1 MTSAISGTIVAV
13 QHSDDRTVLQV
24 ASGGN
29 GSKRQDSVVLPGR
42 RDSLT
47 SGKAVKLVNFVRSED
62 GSLIPG
68 ESAKLTVT
76 RLDPPAPIAEPAI
89 ARPDSPAHERIAEE
103 PATSQL
109 PAPPEKSAPDKP
121 VPVKHQAGGL
131 MIFSDK
137 KTRRAVF
144 NRSVEVAREFAD
156 HIRKSGQIIKIQ
168 GRDYVTVA
176 GWSILPAFE
185 SANCYTVAYQIGE
198 DGTAYAE
205 AVVEKDGEI
214 ASRGFGA
221 CSQQDRP
228 KINDRLAMAQTRAR
242 GSALKARYSV
252 LVTLA
257 GYEASLAD
265 EVEAAV
271 TPARVAMDRHIA
283 GIAPARPAPPSPAQK
298 PSQAQLDFAVK
309 IFDNDKSALLQEVA
323 KTGLL
328 LFTVEDIPLAIL
340 KSIVERRV
348 NDRKHQRAE
357 AAAAA

>member
-13 QHSDDRTVLQV
+13 QHSNERTVLQV

-47 SGKAVKLVNFVRSED
+47 SGKAVRLVNFVRSDD
-62 GSLIPG
+62 GTLVPG
-68 ESAKLTVT
+68 ESAKLSVT
-76 RLDPPAPIAEPAI
+76 KLDQTAQIAEPAI
-89 ARPDSPAHERIAEE
+89 AHENHQAPEQTHPVSEIPVPEE
-103 PATSQL
+103 KHA
-109 PAPPEKSAPDKP
+109 PEKSAAIRQ
-121 VPVKHQAGGL
+121 HAGGL

-144 NRSVEVAREFAD
+144 NRAVDVAREFAE

-176 GWSILPAFE
+176 GWSLLPAFE
-185 SANCYTVAYQIGE
+185 CANCYTVAHTILP
-198 DGTAYAE
+198 DGTIIAE
-205 AVVEKDGEI
+205 AIVERDGQMV
-214 ASRGFGA
+214 SRGFGA

-271 TPARVAMDRHIA
+271 TPARVAT
-283 GIAPARPAPPSPAQK
+283 APARPAPPAPPQK
-298 PSQAQLDFAVK
+298 PSQPQLDFAMK

-328 LFTVEDIPLAIL
+328 VFNLEDVPVPLL
-340 KSIVERRV
+340 KAIVERRV
-348 NDRKHQRAE
+348 NERKHRRAE
-357 AAAAA
+357 HAAAQAA

>member
-13 QHSDDRTVLQV
+13 QHSDERTVLQV

-47 SGKAVKLVNFVRSED
+47 SGKAVKLVNFVRSQD
-62 GSLIPG
+62 GSLVPG
-68 ESAKLTVT
+68 ESAKISVT
-76 RLDPPAPIAEPAI
+76 KLDPPAPIAVEPAI
-89 ARPDSPAHERIAEE
+89 ARPDPPAQEHHANE
-103 PATSQL
+103 L
-109 PAPPEKSAPDKP
+109 PASPEKPAPDKP
-121 VPVKHQAGGL
+121 TAIRQHTGGL
-131 MIFSDK
+131 IIFSDK

-144 NRSVEVAREFAD
+144 NRAVEVAREFAD

-176 GWSILPAFE
+176 GWSLLPAFE
-185 SANCYTVAYQIGE
+185 CANCYTVSHTIQP
-198 DGTAYAE
+198 DGTIIAE
-205 AVVEKDGEI
+205 AIVERDEQMV
-214 ASRGFGA
+214 SRGFGA

-271 TPARVAMDRHIA
+271 TPARVVTASVQ
-283 GIAPARPAPPSPAQK
+283 PATPPQK
-298 PSQAQLDFAVK
+298 PTDKQIAFALS

-328 LFTVEDIPLAIL
+328 LFTVEDIPLAVL
-340 KSIVERRV
+340 KAIVERRV
-348 NDRKHQRAE
+348 NDRKRQRAE
-357 AAAAA
+357 SAAAQAA

>member
-42 RDSLT
+42 RESLT
-47 SGKAVKLVNFVRSED
+47 SGKAVKLVNFVRSRD
-62 GSLIPG
+62 GSLVPG
-68 ESAKLTVT
+68 ESAKLSVT

-89 ARPDSPAHERIAEE
+89 AHEE
-103 PATSQL
+103 PSAPEQTQTVSEL
-109 PAPPEKSAPDKP
+109 PTPTERQTPDKSAPIRQ
-121 VPVKHQAGGL
+121 HAGGL

-144 NRSVEVAREFAD
+144 NRAVEVAREFAD

-176 GWSILPAFE
+176 GWSLLPAFE

-265 EVEAAV
+265 EVEATVA
-271 TPARVAMDRHIA
+271 PARVVTAQVQ
-283 GIAPARPAPPSPAQK
+283 PTAPPTK
-298 PSQAQLDFAVK
+298 PTDKQIAFALS
-309 IFDNDKSALLQEVA
+309 IFDNDKSALLQAVA

-328 LFTVEDIPLAIL
+328 VFQIEDVPVPIL
-340 KSIVERRV
+340 KAIVEQRV
-348 NDRKHQRAE
+348 NDRKRRRAE
-357 AAAAA
+357 QAAAQAA

>member
-13 QHSDDRTVLQV
+13 QHSDERTVLQV

-42 RDSLT
+42 RESLT
-47 SGKAVKLVNFVRSED
+47 SGKAVRLVNFVRSQD
-62 GSLIPG
+62 GSLVPG
-68 ESAKLTVT
+68 ESAKLSVT
-76 RLDPPAPIAEPAI
+76 KLDPPAPIAEPAI
-89 ARPDSPAHERIAEE
+89 ARPE
-103 PATSQL
+103 PAEQEQTVVED
-109 PAPPEKSAPDKP
+109 PAQTANLAPAKSAAIRQ
-121 VPVKHQAGGL
+121 HTGGL

-137 KTRRAVF
+137 KTRRSVF
-144 NRSVEVAREFAD
+144 NRAVEVAREFEE

-176 GWSILPAFE
+176 GWSLLPAFE
-185 SANCYTVAYQIGE
+185 CANCYTVSHTIQP
-198 DGTAYAE
+198 DGTIIAE
-205 AVVEKDGEI
+205 AIVERNEQMV
-214 ASRGFGA
+214 SRGFGA

-271 TPARVAMDRHIA
+271 
-283 GIAPARPAPPSPAQK
+283 APARAATAPVHPAPAPQK
-298 PSQAQLDFAVK
+298 PTAKQIEFALS
-309 IFDNDKSALLQEVA
+309 IFDNDRSVLLQEVA

-328 LFTVEDIPLAIL
+328 VFQIEDVPVPIL
-340 KSIVERRV
+340 KAIVERRV
-348 NDRKHQRAE
+348 NDRKRQRAE
-357 AAAAA
+357 AAAAQAA